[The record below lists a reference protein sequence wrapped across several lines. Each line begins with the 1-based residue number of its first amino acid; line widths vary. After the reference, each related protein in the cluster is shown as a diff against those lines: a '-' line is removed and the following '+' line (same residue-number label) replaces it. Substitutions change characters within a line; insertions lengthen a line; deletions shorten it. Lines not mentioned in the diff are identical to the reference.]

1 MPHRLLRVIILSV
14 SGTVLFLSP
23 LLAQNLTPVYS
34 ANEPQRALKEGKVLR
49 ALRVP
54 GTPPTVDG
62 RISDEVW
69 RLAEV
74 GGDLI
79 SARYGQRQTDDR
91 RHPRAGGL
99 RRSLYLRRGDG
110 ARCESGF
117 DLRRP
122 RPSRRDATDRFGHGR
137 LRSAPRSSD
146 GLRVLH

>member
-34 ANEPQRALKEGKVLR
+34 ANEPQRELNEGTVLR

-54 GTPPTVDG
+54 GTPPAVAG

-74 GGDLI
+74 GGDLM
-79 SARYGQRQTDDR
+79 QRDPDNGKPMT
-91 RHPRAGGL
+91 
-99 RRSLYLRRGDG
+99 
-110 ARCESGF
+110 
-117 DLRRP
+117 
-122 RPSRRDATDRFGHGR
+122 DAT
-137 LRSAPRSSD
+137 
-146 GLRVLH
+146 RVQVAY